1 MLMTT
6 VVDCII
12 GAQYFQSIEQFDKA
26 FPRPDSLLYENYPD
40 LFSRNDS
47 TRCDQRAH
55 LWQLNNVPLTVFL
68 LIKLSYLYIILISV
82 C

>member
-1 MLMTT
+1 MLLTT

-26 FPRPDSLLYENYPD
+26 CPRPDSLLYENYPD

-55 LWQLNNVPLTVFL
+55 L
-68 LIKLSYLYIILISV
+68 
-82 C
+82 